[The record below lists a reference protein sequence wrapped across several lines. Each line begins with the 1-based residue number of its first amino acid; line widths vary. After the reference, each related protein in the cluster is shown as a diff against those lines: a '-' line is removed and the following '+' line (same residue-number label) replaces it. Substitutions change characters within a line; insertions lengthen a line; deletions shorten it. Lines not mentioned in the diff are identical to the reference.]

1 MKLILSTVGTSIL
14 TNKLGEQ
21 EKMKLSENAN
31 LQENQYSKDAL
42 TLVSYIVETLR
53 TKLQDA
59 KEADLKRLSAELNG
73 ILGVYEGVFPEK
85 NQDMHVL
92 IATDTYQGKITAE
105 IIGNFL
111 QNKGI
116 QSMVYAP
123 KNLTTKNKNNF
134 INGVKDLLHW
144 LEKTLDIENYKTQG
158 YEIIFNLTG
167 GFKSLQGYL
176 NTIGMFYADRLVYIF
191 EAGGELIEIPKLPVE
206 INPQIFKENATEFAL
221 MSADYPCEAINI
233 SKIMLEEYEK
243 NTFLLSEWGILAWNK
258 VKKQIL
264 AEKLLAF
271 PKLHFEE
278 SFKKDFQNATPQQQI
293 DLQETLAKVS
303 AILLQNIDGVSQMKQ
318 QGGLQYDNFTGKNS
332 VFGHFRLSQG
342 DRASC
347 LAKNNEL
354 YLRHFGQHD
363 YVNDN
368 P

>member
-14 TNKLGEQ
+14 TNQVEGQQRTELIK
-21 EKMKLSENAN
+21 NAN
-31 LQENQYSKDAL
+31 LQENQYTTAIFGLID
-42 TLVSYIVETLR
+42 YIKETLR

-59 KEADLKRLSAELNG
+59 READLKRLSAELNG
-73 ILGVYEGVFPEK
+73 ILGIYEGVFPEK

-105 IIGNFL
+105 IISNFL
-111 QNKGI
+111 QSKGF
-116 QSMVYAP
+116 QSIIYTP
-123 KNLTTKNKNNF
+123 KKLTTEKKNNF

-144 LEKTLDIENYKTQG
+144 LEKNLDIENYKTQG

-191 EAGGELIEIPKLPVE
+191 EAGGELIEIPKLPIE

-221 MSADYPCEAINI
+221 MSVDYPFEAINI
-233 SKIMLEEYEK
+233 PKIMLEEYEK

-271 PKLHFEE
+271 PKLHFED

-332 VFGHFRLSQG
+332 IFGHFRLNQG
-342 DRASC
+342 SRVSC